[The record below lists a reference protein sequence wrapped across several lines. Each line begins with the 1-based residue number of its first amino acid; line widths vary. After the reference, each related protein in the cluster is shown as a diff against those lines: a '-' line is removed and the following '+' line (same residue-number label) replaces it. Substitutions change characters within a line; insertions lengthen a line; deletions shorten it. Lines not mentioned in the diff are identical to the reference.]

1 MEIGFVALNP
11 GAGVKCLLGNS
22 AALRVENRLTK
33 YMGERTVTYP
43 RRETFTYELNRTDNN
58 IMIGMSLFF

>member
-1 MEIGFVALNP
+1 
-11 GAGVKCLLGNS
+11 LGNS

-33 YMGERTVTYP
+33 YMGERTLTYP